1 MTMNVRMRYPGGK
14 GRLWQDIVSLM
25 PPHEIYIET
34 HLGGGA
40 VMRKKRPSRASI
52 GIDIDPDVIQ
62 SAEAWNVPGLVLHNT
77 DVLSFLAD
85 YTFNGGELIY
95 ADPPYVASTKKNRRY
110 YRYEY
115 TDEDHCK
122 LLDTLLTLECRV
134 MISGYPSALYE
145 RALLGWE
152 VKELSNI
159 SHGGRRR
166 EQLWANF
173 PFSADLHDYAT
184 VGGSFRERERI
195 RRKTARWVHKL
206 ATLPDLERRAVLAA
220 LIQSSDIEPGF
231 VDRVIGNRS
240 NGTAT

>member
-1 MTMNVRMRYPGGK
+1 MTMNVRMRYSGGK

-40 VMRKKRPSRASI
+40 VMRNKRPSRVSI
-52 GIDIDPDVIQ
+52 GIDIDPRVIQ
-62 SAEAWNVPGLVLHNT
+62 AAEGWNVPGLVLHNT
-77 DVLSFLAD
+77 DALSFLAD
-85 YTFNGGELIY
+85 YAFDGRELIY
-95 ADPPYVASTKKNRRY
+95 IDPPYVASTKKNRRY

-122 LLDTLLTLECRV
+122 LLDALLTLECRV

-145 RALLGWE
+145 RVLQGWE
-152 VKELSNI
+152 AKELVNI
-159 SHGGRRR
+159 SHGGPRR
-166 EQLWANF
+166 EGLWANF
-173 PFSADLHDYAT
+173 PFSADLHDYAP

-206 ATLPDLERRAVLAA
+206 AQLPDLERRAVLAA
-220 LIQSSDIEPGF
+220 LIRSSDIEPGF
-231 VDRVIGNRS
+231 ADRLIGDRPHGA
-240 NGTAT
+240 GT